1 MSNIVYEGIYDIK
14 LDRDLKIYENVYQYT
29 PEDTLNP

>member
-14 LDRDLKIYENVYQYT
+14 LDRDLKIYENVYQDT